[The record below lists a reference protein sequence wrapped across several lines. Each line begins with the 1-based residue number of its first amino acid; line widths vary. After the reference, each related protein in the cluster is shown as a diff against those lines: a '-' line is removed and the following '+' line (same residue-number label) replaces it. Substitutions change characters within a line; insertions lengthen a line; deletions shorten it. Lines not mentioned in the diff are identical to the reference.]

1 MKSQL
6 IKMHSNET
14 LKILVGE
21 VEVYLPSVLSSLTD
35 MAWKWEKKIKL
46 VIGDLMKVSKNVW
59 IQMLSNAEI

>member
-46 VIGDLMKVSKNVW
+46 VIGDLM
-59 IQMLSNAEI
+59 EF